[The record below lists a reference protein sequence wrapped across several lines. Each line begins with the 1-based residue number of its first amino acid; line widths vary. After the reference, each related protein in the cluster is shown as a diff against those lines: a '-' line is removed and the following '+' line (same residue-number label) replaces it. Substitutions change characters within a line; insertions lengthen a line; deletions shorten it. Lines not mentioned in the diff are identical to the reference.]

1 MLKIITKKRYNELVE
16 RNASLHDELLAASR
30 DIKAKEEEEIS
41 RRDGRIG
48 ELESLNAKC
57 EETISLISKENIS
70 KNQRVRL
77 SKLLFSVFASK
88 AKNANQHN

>member
-1 MLKIITKKRYNELVE
+1 MLKIITKKRYTELVE

-30 DIKAKEEEEIS
+30 DIKAKEEEIS
-41 RRDGRIG
+41 RRNRRIG
-48 ELESLNAKC
+48 EFEAQNAKY
-57 EETISLISKENIS
+57 EETISLISQENIS

-88 AKNANQHN
+88 AKDASRSH

>member
-1 MLKIITKKRYNELVE
+1 MFKIITKKRYNELVE

-30 DIKAKEEEEIS
+30 DIKAKEEEIS
-41 RRDGRIG
+41 RRAGRIG

-77 SKLLFSVFASK
+77 SKLLFSVFALK

>member
-1 MLKIITKKRYNELVE
+1 MFKIITKKRYNELVE
-16 RNASLHDELLAASR
+16 RNASLQDELLAASR
-30 DIKAKEEEEIS
+30 DIKAKEEEIS

>member
-1 MLKIITKKRYNELVE
+1 MFKIITKKRYNELVE

-30 DIKAKEEEEIS
+30 DIKAKEQEIS
-41 RRDGRIG
+41 RRAGRIG

-88 AKNANQHN
+88 AKNTIHNN

>member
-1 MLKIITKKRYNELVE
+1 MFKIITRKRYNEIVE

-30 DIKAKEEEEIS
+30 DIKAKEEEIS
-41 RRDGRIG
+41 RMAGRIG

-88 AKNANQHN
+88 AKNTIHNN

>member
-1 MLKIITKKRYNELVE
+1 MFKIITRKRYNELVE

-30 DIKAKEEEEIS
+30 DIKAKEEEIS
-41 RRDGRIG
+41 RKEGRIG

>member
-1 MLKIITKKRYNELVE
+1 MFKIITRKRYNELVE
-16 RNASLHDELLAASR
+16 RDASLYDELLAASR
-30 DIKAKEEEEIS
+30 DIKAKEEEIS

>member
-1 MLKIITKKRYNELVE
+1 MFKIITKKRYNELVE

-30 DIKAKEEEEIS
+30 DIKAKEEEIS
-41 RRDGRIG
+41 RRAGRIG

-88 AKNANQHN
+88 AKKTIHNN

>member
-1 MLKIITKKRYNELVE
+1 MFKIITRKRYNELVE
-16 RNASLHDELLAASR
+16 RNASLYDELLTSSR
-30 DIKAKEEEEIS
+30 RYKNTTEEMIRRYHQIIGLEKQIEKYEEI
-41 RRDGRIG
+41 I
-48 ELESLNAKC
+48 
-57 EETISLISKENIS
+57 TIISQDNIK

>member
-1 MLKIITKKRYNELVE
+1 MFKIITKKRYNELVE
-16 RNASLHDELLAASR
+16 RNASLYDELLAASR
-30 DIKAKEEEEIS
+30 DIKAKEEEIS
-41 RRDGRIG
+41 RRAGRIG

-57 EETISLISKENIS
+57 EKTISLISKENIS

>member
-1 MLKIITKKRYNELVE
+1 MFKIIIKKRYNELVE

-30 DIKAKEEEEIS
+30 DIKAKEEEIS
-41 RRDGRIG
+41 RRAGRIG

-77 SKLLFSVFASK
+77 SKLLFSVFALK

>member
-30 DIKAKEEEEIS
+30 DIKAKEEEIS

-48 ELESLNAKC
+48 ELESLNATC

>member
-1 MLKIITKKRYNELVE
+1 MLKIITKKRYTELVE

-30 DIKAKEEEEIS
+30 DIKAKEEEIF

-48 ELESLNAKC
+48 ELESQNAKY
-57 EETISLISKENIS
+57 EETISLISQENIS

-88 AKNANQHN
+88 AKNASQHN

>member
-1 MLKIITKKRYNELVE
+1 MFKIITKKRYNELVE

-30 DIKAKEEEEIS
+30 DIKAK
-41 RRDGRIG
+41 DGRIG
-48 ELESLNAKC
+48 ELESLNAKY

>member
-1 MLKIITKKRYNELVE
+1 MFKIITRKRYNELVE
-16 RNASLHDELLAASR
+16 RNASLYDELLAASR
-30 DIKAKEEEEIS
+30 DIKAK
-41 RRDGRIG
+41 DGRIG